1 MAFGLSVGRCR
12 APFRAAAPVGLDSR
26 GATDDAALI
35 DRGLLIMVQMKLD
48 FGQYDEAARMLGDAS
63 PSSPSIASRDVCDPY
78 IRMAPETTGPVAS
91 PLDDFHQCRDGRHA
105 G

>member
-35 DRGLLIMVQMKLD
+35 DRGQLIMMQMKLD
-48 FGQYDEAARMLGDAS
+48 FGQHDETENMLGYAT
-63 PSSPSIASRDVCDPY
+63 PRVTVLA
-78 IRMAPETTGPVAS
+78 
-91 PLDDFHQCRDGRHA
+91 
-105 G
+105 

>member
-12 APFRAAAPVGLDSR
+12 ARSRAAAPVGLDSR

-48 FGQYDEAARMLGDAS
+48 FGQYDEADHMLGYAT
-63 PSSPSIASRDVCDPY
+63 PR
-78 IRMAPETTGPVAS
+78 VAV
-91 PLDDFHQCRDGRHA
+91 LA
-105 G
+105 